1 MLQSRQSE
9 GLRREWL
16 PFLPQWTPFTLKYTM
31 SDFIKEISCVWVN
44 PEKYSAEGFEV
55 QSDIPSPRRKI
66 KLELCGEC
74 GEEIATPD
82 ISRQ

>member
-1 MLQSRQSE
+1 
-9 GLRREWL
+9 
-16 PFLPQWTPFTLKYTM
+16 M

-66 KLELCGEC
+66 KLELSSSCSVFKT
-74 GEEIATPD
+74 TPD
-82 ISRQ
+82 ISRQELISIKTFTNYKEN